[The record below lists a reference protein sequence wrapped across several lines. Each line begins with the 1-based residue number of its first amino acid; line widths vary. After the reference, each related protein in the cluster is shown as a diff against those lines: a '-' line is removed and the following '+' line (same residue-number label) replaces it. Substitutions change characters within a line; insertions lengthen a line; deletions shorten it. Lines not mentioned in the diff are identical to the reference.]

1 MVAALQCT
9 LFDGIYLES
18 HTQMNGQE
26 AASMVGLRE
35 LTAEEQG
42 RPYSKFYYRPHA
54 GASPELAPL
63 YAAMGGVVA

>member
-18 HTQMNGQE
+18 HTRMNGQE
-26 AASMVGLRE
+26 VAPMTGLRE
-35 LTAEEQG
+35 LTAEEQA
-42 RPYSKFYYRPHA
+42 RPYSRYYYRPHA
-54 GASPELAPL
+54 GASPGLVPL